1 MDIGR
6 KKMSFADNLIE
17 LRKYHDYSQEE
28 LADMIGVSR
37 QTLSKYETG
46 ESLPDI
52 EKCKLLADIFSVT
65 VDDLITYDKSLDGN
79 IGLGVPPKG
88 KHIFGMVKVGDKGQI
103 VIPAKARKIF
113 NINPGDNL
121 IVLGDESQGIAI
133 IKEKGLLD
141 LLGAARG
148 RK

>member
-1 MDIGR
+1 MF
-6 KKMSFADNLIE
+6 KDNLVE
-17 LRKYHDYSQEE
+17 LRKYHDLSQEE

-52 EKCKLLADIFSVT
+52 EKCKLLADAFGVSI
-65 VDDLITYDKSLDGN
+65 DDLLNYDKNSGEDL
-79 IGLGVPPKG
+79 GLGVPPKG

-103 VIPAKARKIF
+103 VLPAKARKIF
-113 NINPGDNL
+113 DINPGDNVL
-121 IVLGDESQGIAI
+121 ILGDEGQGLAI

-141 LLGAARG
+141 LLRNAR
-148 RK
+148 KA